1 MSVVFKKLLGHFRG
15 LAEKLLDLKDAP
27 HSLAGGVAIGMFI
40 GFTPLFGV
48 KTLLCL
54 GLAFLLRCNP
64 IAAVIS
70 VSLHDVV
77 TPFWPVLL
85 ELEYKIGWEFLH
97 WLREAPPEVQSAH
110 FHIQDVMKWTTF
122 LTIGFPLLVG
132 SMFLSIPAAI
142 IAYFLTLPIFKRR
155 EERRKS

>member
-1 MSVVFKKLLGHFRG
+1 VIKKLVDYFHALR
-15 LAEKLLDLKDAP
+15 EKLLNLRDAP
-27 HSLAGGVAIGMFI
+27 HALAGGVAIGMFI
-40 GFTPLFGV
+40 GFTPLFGL

-54 GLAFLLRCNP
+54 GLAFVLRCNP

-85 ELEYKIGWEFLH
+85 EMEYKIGWEFL
-97 WLREAPPEVQSAH
+97 RRIQEAPAEVQSMH

-122 LTIGFPLLVG
+122 FTIGLPLLVG

-142 IAYFLTLPIFKRR
+142 IAYFVTLPIFHRR
-155 EERRKS
+155 EKHRQT